1 MGFLLLF
8 HFISYIFTSK
18 EGLVTLTDSDGSND
32 VLKVEIVTSDEENQ
46 RRDADQRRK
55 NAAANQQRN
64 DAEKDRQA
72 NAAAQAAAA
81 HAAGSN
87 PNPDMSPPL
96 SAAECAAERGSVAS
110 NTSTLAAMPG
120 LIQNGQSIIDSIKPS
135 YESNFT
141 QIQDASGII
150 NKFVNEQMQAGKA
163 RAACASKMKME
174 EWKGEISSNPM
185 FAAIQLFSGLTKSA

>member
-1 MGFLLLF
+1 MAFLLLF
-8 HFISYIFTSK
+8 HFISYIYTSK

-46 RRDADQRRK
+46 WRYSEQQRK
-55 NAAANQQRN
+55 NAADAQRR
-64 DAEKDRQA
+64 KDSQA
-72 NAAAQAAAA
+72 NAAAAA

-96 SAAECAAERGSVAS
+96 STAECAAERGSVAS
-110 NTSTLAAMPG
+110 NASSLAAMPG
-120 LIQNGQSIIDSIKPS
+120 LIQNGQSIIGSIKPS

-150 NKFVNEQMQAGKA
+150 NKFVNEQMAAGKA

-174 EWKGEISSNPM
+174 AATEEINANPIM
-185 FAAIQLFSGLTKSA
+185 AAIQLFSGFSKSS